1 VNILLTIF
9 DESNRSP
16 LLTIH
21 KTQNDVKIYDLYL
34 PGLGQKI
41 TQVRETLRS
50 IIDDLDDQTM
60 VNDVLGHIRSFNL
73 PYGKTYFELMDVP
86 IRINLQ
92 SGTNHSKRID
102 RNKLIKILLT
112 VMLNHNND
120 VPSKW
125 QQLLGEASFAY
136 RYMENREIWNDLDRV
151 SVYYDFNTSTGRSRS
166 RGFNLQGT
174 NDNWHVHTGRR
185 EDRFVCFDWIA
196 ADLCMAAHMSK
207 DQIMLTS
214 FKTDDPY
221 NFICRYL
228 DDKEYNRDEC
238 KKVLLKTIYSLDFE
252 NPILELF
259 PTFRNWMVDRMNDLN
274 RDGCASS
281 LLGRKYDIRFGEENV
296 EKAKRRVINAQFQGS
311 VAHAMQAALLAIY
324 KKYPD
329 NLFAEKHDSIIMTM
343 TKGNEK
349 KLINDVSEIMLYPL
363 SGWLDDSFRMPH
375 RIHVGDEWEK
385 WKLIKIKR

>member
-1 VNILLTIF
+1 MPKTIKHILSNGNLDFEFRTTVVPGIHEREDFLEIAKWIGGPNIKYYLQNFRAEKTIDPEF
-9 DESNRSP
+9 EKIKP
-16 LLTIH
+16 FYLKHL
-21 KTQNDVKIYDLYL
+21 VKR
-34 PGLGQKI
+34 P
-41 TQVRETLRS
+41 
-50 IIDDLDDQTM
+50 
-60 VNDVLGHIRSFNL
+60 
-73 PYGKTYFELMDVP
+73 
-86 IRINLQ
+86 
-92 SGTNHSKRID
+92 
-102 RNKLIKILLT
+102 NK
-112 VMLNHNND
+112 MLNHNND

-136 RYMENREIWNDLDRV
+136 RHMENREIWNDLDRV

-259 PTFRNWMVDRMNDLN
+259 PTFRNWMVDRINDLN
-274 RDGCASS
+274 RDGCTSS